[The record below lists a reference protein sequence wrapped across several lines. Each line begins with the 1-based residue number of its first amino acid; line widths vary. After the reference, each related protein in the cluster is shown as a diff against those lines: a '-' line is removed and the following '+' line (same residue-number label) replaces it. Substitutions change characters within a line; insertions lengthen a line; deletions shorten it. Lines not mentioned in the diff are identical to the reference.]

1 MPKGILP
8 SASVAEGYACVL
20 HRLLRGA
27 GFANGKA
34 KRPQCDSMPYPTYV
48 SFISVVR
55 KTRKPEHY
63 SVLHLTSDFDVFY
76 HK

>member
-1 MPKGILP
+1 MMMSFEVIERTAEVETHG
-8 SASVAEGYACVL
+8 VAEGYACVL

-27 GFANGKA
+27 GFAIGKA

-55 KTRKPEHY
+55 KTRKP
-63 SVLHLTSDFDVFY
+63 
-76 HK
+76 